1 MEAVYQSAE
10 FAEYCHSLSY
20 RIETSPTRDQHVHGI
35 AERSVGNIVTKV
47 NVAMLGNINNPRPR
61 QFWPDAIE
69 YACHS
74 DGFGFK
80 NKIGASPYFYM
91 NQRHV
96 HLKYLHPFWT
106 PVYFT
111 IPPNERI
118 GVPSKVTLSDTPTLS
133 SYNHAT
139 R

>member
-1 MEAVYQSAE
+1 
-10 FAEYCHSLSY
+10 
-20 RIETSPTRDQHVHGI
+20 
-35 AERSVGNIVTKV
+35 
-47 NVAMLGNINNPRPR
+47 MLGTINNPCPQ

-80 NKIGASPYFYM
+80 NKIGTSPYFYM

-111 IPPNERI
+111 IPPNEQLLTHEL
-118 GVPSKVTLSDTPTLS
+118 GVGYLSTPMFSKVTLSATPTLS
-133 SYNHAT
+133 SYLHAT
-139 R
+139 RW